1 MPEVSVW
8 AKGVSVKDVS
18 VRDLLAKTCWI
29 RLWSQD
35 SQGMTEGVALAR
47 CKGGV

>member
-35 SQGMTEGVALAR
+35 SQGMTESPAVAL
-47 CKGGV
+47 CTGGV